1 MQYGTLI
8 VEVTVAQQ
16 ALPIEGAEIIVTN
29 DDQSVD
35 LHLSSGA
42 NGKSP
47 VIRIEAPDRELSLNP
62 NNQDI
67 PYAKVHVTV
76 AKAGFATRTFR
87 NVQIFAQEEALL
99 QVDLLSTD
107 EELAAQFE
115 EYLEIPE
122 HALTRAMARSCGCSR
137 GGCCGFSDSVS
148 AGDAEESIAPYV
160 LDYPIIPKYVTV
172 HLGRPTASA
181 QNVTVTFKDYIKNV
195 ASSEIYPTWPEQSL
209 RANIY
214 CQISLCLNRV
224 YTDWYRSRGYSFDI
238 TNSTAFDQYFVY
250 GRDIFTSISKVV
262 DDIFNEYIRKV
273 NTVNP
278 YYAEYC
284 DGRQVWCKGLKQWGT
299 VDLANKGYNAFEIL
313 QNYYG
318 QDIELI
324 DTNRIEGVSGSFP
337 GLNLQRGVRSDS
349 VAIIQN
355 QLNRIAVNYP
365 NITPTYP
372 VDGIFGSGTE
382 NAVKAFQRQFSLTAD
397 GIVGK
402 ATWYKIS
409 YIYVAVKKLAELTS
423 EGVEER
429 LPGVYPGRAIRQGD
443 RNVYVQEIQFYLQ
456 KIALFTSR
464 VPTVKIDSSFGA
476 TTKAA
481 VVAFQRLAGISADG
495 IVGRQTWD
503 ILVRAYRETQA
514 IQPPSAQMIP
524 PYPGTALRLGSRGEN
539 VSIIQWSL
547 NIINQGW
554 GVTNQLS
561 VDGIFG
567 SGTEAAVI
575 AFQRR
580 VGLTADGVV
589 GRQTW
594 NAMSEQYSIATN
606 NAVALS
612 EQNFEL
618 YRFLYENYTS
628 LMYAM
633 DNHQPNL

>member
-16 ALPIEGAEIIVTN
+16 ALPIEGAAILVTN
-29 DDQSVD
+29 EDQTIN
-35 LHLSSGA
+35 LRLSSGA

-62 NNQDI
+62 DNQTT
-67 PYAKVHVTV
+67 PYAQVHVTV
-76 AKAGFATRTFR
+76 SKAGFADRTFR

-99 QVDLLSTD
+99 QVDLLNAD
-107 EELAAQFE
+107 EELAPQFE
-115 EYLEIPE
+115 EFIEIPE
-122 HALTRAMARSCGCSR
+122 HALTRSMARSCGCSR
-137 GGCCGFSDSVS
+137 GGCCGFNESVA
-148 AGDAEESIAPYV
+148 AGDAEESIAPYI

-172 HLGRPTASA
+172 HLGRPTSNA

-224 YTDWYRSRGYSFDI
+224 YTEWYRSRGYSFDI

-250 GRDIFTSISKVV
+250 GRDIFTSISKIV

-284 DGRQVWCKGLKQWGT
+284 DGRQVWCKGLKHWGT
-299 VDLANKGYNAFEIL
+299 VDQANKGLNAFEIL
-313 QNYYG
+313 QYYYG
-318 QDIELI
+318 DDIELI
-324 DTNRIEGVSGSFP
+324 DTSRIEGVTGSFP

-365 NITPTYP
+365 NIPPTYP
-372 VDGIFGSGTE
+372 IDGIFGEGTE
-382 NAVKAFQRQFSLTAD
+382 NAVRAFQRQFSLTAD

-409 YIYVAVKKLAELTS
+409 YIYVAVKKLAELSS
-423 EGVEER
+423 EGVEDR
-429 LPGVYPGRAIRQGD
+429 LPGVYPGRALRQGD

-476 TTKAA
+476 STRNA
-481 VVAFQRLAGISADG
+481 VVAFQRLAGLTPDG

-503 ILVRAYRETQA
+503 TLVRAYRETQS
-514 IQPPSAQMIP
+514 IVPPLSQKIP
-524 PYPGTALRLGSRGEN
+524 AYPGTSLRLGSRGEN
-539 VSIIQWSL
+539 VSIMQMAL
-547 NIINQGW
+547 NVINQGW
-554 GVTNQLS
+554 GNSNQLV

-567 SGTEAAVI
+567 AATEAAVR
-575 AFQRR
+575 AFQTR
-580 VGLTADGVV
+580 VGLTADGII
-589 GRQTW
+589 GRNTW
-594 NAMSEQYSIATN
+594 GAISEQYSIATN

-628 LMYAM
+628 LMYSV
-633 DNHQPNL
+633 DNDQSNL